1 MTRNREEILK
11 AIQQNNASLRK
22 YGVRRLGVFG
32 SFARDEAGPDSDVDV
47 LVELEKKTFRSYMGL
62 KLFLEELLGRPV
74 DLVLTESIK
83 PRLRET
89 ILRETVYAAG
99 L

>member
-1 MTRNREEILK
+1 MTKQQEVLQILEKNRLSIK
-11 AIQQNNASLRK
+11 K
-22 YGVRRLGVFG
+22 FGVKRIGLFG
-32 SFARDEAGPDSDVDV
+32 SFARDEAGPSSDVDI
-47 LVELEKKTFRSYMGL
+47 LVDLEKKTFRSYMGL
-62 KLFLEELLGRPV
+62 KFFLEEIFGRRV

-89 ILRETVYAAG
+89 ILHETVYAAG